1 MWRLLAIFLL
11 ASCSSNYFGD
21 KYVGTRYLLDPL
33 GEETAPDTD
42 PLIRFDAFDCMTFVE
57 TVLADSDVGRL
68 NKIRYANGIPNFVER
83 NHFIETDWLA
93 NNSDIVENISNRFAQ
108 TAKYTVTIDKKT
120 WFKKMHNIDTNFTPQ
135 TVTLEYIPYKFADN
149 IKVPEPVVVLFL
161 RSNPKIRNK
170 LGTDI
175 AVRHIGFLLPDG
187 RLRHASRREKRVVD
201 VNFDEYIDQMVE
213 NKNNL
218 GIIVLRIKK

>member
-57 TVLADSDVGRL
+57 TVLANNDVNQL

-83 NHFIETDWLA
+83 NHFIETDWIA

-108 TAKYTVTIDKKT
+108 TAKYTVTIDRKT
-120 WFKKMHNIDTNFTPQ
+120 WFKKMHGIDTNFAPQ